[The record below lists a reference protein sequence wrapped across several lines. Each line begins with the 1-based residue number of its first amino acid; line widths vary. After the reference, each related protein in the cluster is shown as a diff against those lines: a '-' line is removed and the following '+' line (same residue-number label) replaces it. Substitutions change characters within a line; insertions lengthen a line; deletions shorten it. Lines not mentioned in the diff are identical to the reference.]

1 MTEPAKLSAWL
12 CLKSNP
18 EIKLRQALAILEL
31 YPDPRDFVGKS
42 SHPLYQSELIGD
54 SAKQYLLDGTLPKN
68 HEAIFKLCKHY
79 EIDIL
84 CITDPDF
91 PSSLKDI
98 FSPPLILYYRGDL
111 PLALK
116 SVTLGVVGTRKP
128 TSYGI
133 QMCRKL
139 LEPVCAKGVC
149 IVSGLALG
157 IDAIAHSVAVRAK
170 TPTIAVLASGVESV
184 YPPQNRELAGKIVMC
199 GALISEYE
207 PGTKAEK
214 WNFPARNRIVSAL
227 SQACFIVEGPITS
240 GALLT
245 AKFAIEQNRDLIALP
260 GNVNHPN
267 AQGPNYLIKNGA
279 ALICE
284 AEDILHAL
292 GIKADEKVAEQMDL
306 LPDIFPDEQIVLD
319 YFRQQQREIHYDEL
333 VVQTGHSFGKL
344 STILL
349 NLELKGYIA
358 KSGGSA
364 FILG

>member
-1 MTEPAKLSAWL
+1 MTDTNKLAAWL

-18 EIKLRQALAILEL
+18 EIKLRTALAILER

-42 SHPLYQSELIGD
+42 EHPLFCSDLLNIT
-54 SAKQYLLDGTLPKN
+54 AKQYLMDGTLPHN
-68 HEAIFKLCKHY
+68 FEGILKLCKHY

-84 CITDPDF
+84 CITDGGY
-91 PSSLKDI
+91 PSTLKEI
-98 FSPPLILYYRGDL
+98 FAPPLMLYYRGGL
-111 PLALK
+111 LQALK
-116 SVTLGVVGTRKP
+116 SITLGVVGTRKP

-149 IVSGLALG
+149 IVSGLAMG
-157 IDAIAHSVAVRAK
+157 IDSIAHSTAVKAK
-170 TPTIAVLASGVESV
+170 TPTIAVLASGVDNI
-184 YPPQNRELAGKIVMC
+184 YPPQNRELAAKIIAN
-199 GALISEYE
+199 GALVSEYD

-245 AKFAIEQNRDLIALP
+245 AKFALEQNRDLIALP

-279 ALICE
+279 ALITE
-284 AEDILHAL
+284 AEDILHCL
-292 GIKADEKVAEQMDL
+292 GVQTDAEVSEQLDI
-306 LPDIFPDEQIVLD
+306 LPDIFPDEVIVLD
-319 YFRQQQREIHYDEL
+319 FFKQEQREIHFDEL
-333 VVQTGHSFGKL
+333 IVQTGHSFGKL

-349 NLELKGYIA
+349 NLELKGYLA
-358 KSGGSA
+358 KSGGSS